1 MKISVIIPVY
11 NVEKYIYRCIESI
24 INQTMTED
32 IECIIVND
40 ATPDKSINII
50 KEILSHYNGNISFK
64 IINHKKNEGLAAAR
78 ETGMKYAQGDY
89 IIHLDSDDYCEINM
103 LEEMYNTAITN
114 DADIVIADYW
124 LQYKDHANYI
134 SQTIPSTHEEIFK
147 ANLED
152 KIKGYNWN
160 KLIKKQLYTQNNIK
174 YIKGINYG
182 EDFLIA
188 LQLFYYAKRVFH
200 IPNAFLHYVQYNC
213 NSYSQSLSRQSLE
226 NIIFCETY
234 LINFLE
240 KNKILEKYKQQVDF
254 IRLRNLCQLIF
265 RSKGNLQ
272 KEWTNPYKNL
282 NISILKKNKE
292 LVQSLYWRIA
302 LSCFLYGSLPLYN
315 FMRYIWRYLRKKQS
329 KTITLYQ

>member
-1 MKISVIIPVY
+1 MKISIIIPVY
-11 NVEKYIYRCIESI
+11 NVEKYIHRCIKSI

-40 ATPDKSINII
+40 ATPDESINII
-50 KEILSHYNGNISFK
+50 KEILSHYNGSISFN
-64 IINHKKNEGLAAAR
+64 IINHEKNEGLAAAR
-78 ETGMKYAQGDY
+78 ETGMKHAQGDY
-89 IIHLDSDDYCEINM
+89 IIHIDSDDYCEINM
-103 LEEMYNTAITN
+103 LEEMYNMAIAN
-114 DADIVIADYW
+114 DADIVVADYW
-124 LQYKDHANYI
+124 LQYKDHATYI
-134 SQTIPSTHEEIFK
+134 SQEIPSSKEEIFK

-160 KLIKKQLYTQNNIK
+160 KLIKKQLYTQNDIK
-174 YIKGINYG
+174 YIKGVNYG

-234 LINFLE
+234 LISFLK
-240 KNKILEKYKQQVDF
+240 KNKILDKYKQQVDF

-265 RSKGNLQ
+265 RSKGKLQ
-272 KEWTNPYKNL
+272 KEWTDPYKDL
-282 NISILKKNKE
+282 NISMLKQNKD

-302 LSCFLYGSLPLYN
+302 LSCFLCGSLSLYN
-315 FMRYIWRYLRKKQS
+315 LMRGIWRYIRKEES
-329 KTITLYQ
+329 IMITIYQ